1 MRGSQKLR
9 DEERAQKLANGPD
22 VPLNLAQQFI
32 DESCSVQKE
41 VFVYFTPLYK
51 AFVKFAASKGKLPL
65 TFQNFGNKLTQMG
78 YPKQTRKNGYL
89 IYRGINSLGMM
100 KRVVGRAE

>member
-1 MRGSQKLR
+1 
-9 DEERAQKLANGPD
+9 
-22 VPLNLAQQFI
+22 LNLAQQFI
-32 DESCSVQKE
+32 GECCTVEKE

-51 AFVKFAASKGKLPL
+51 AIVKFAASKGKLPL

-89 IYRGINSLGMM
+89 IYRGIKLTGNDEASRRSGRMNS
-100 KRVVGRAE
+100 